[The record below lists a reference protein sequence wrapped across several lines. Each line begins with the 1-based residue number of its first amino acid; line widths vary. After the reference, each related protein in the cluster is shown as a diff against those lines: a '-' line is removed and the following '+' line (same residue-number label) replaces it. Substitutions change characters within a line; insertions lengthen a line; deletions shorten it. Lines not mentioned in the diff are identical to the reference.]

1 MNTKFTFGK
10 FVNIFLVL
18 ITILMIFNLIFGDK
32 NIFLLQEKKR
42 KLKNLKHEIN
52 DIVKKKNEIDF
63 LLSEFN
69 KNVCRLHFP
78 VSFRLGGG
86 VWAVL
91 PFRSSQ
97 GGVFPS
103 LKPLTF

>member
-69 KNVCRLHFP
+69 KNNSDLLEILIKDELNYKASNEKIFY
-78 VSFRLGGG
+78 FR
-86 VWAVL
+86 
-91 PFRSSQ
+91 
-97 GGVFPS
+97 
-103 LKPLTF
+103 